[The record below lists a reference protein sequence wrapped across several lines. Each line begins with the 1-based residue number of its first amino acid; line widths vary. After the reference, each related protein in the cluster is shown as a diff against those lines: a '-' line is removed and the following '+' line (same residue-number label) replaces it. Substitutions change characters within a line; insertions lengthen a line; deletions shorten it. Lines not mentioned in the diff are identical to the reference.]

1 MSCETIS
8 WNDCGQ
14 NYSDGAKP
22 TQWKYSKKKKDSASE
37 GAPEPSQAVCWS
49 SPVLITG
56 RIQEKELLP
65 GRMGMTSALL
75 LVQLSLE
82 GLDC

>member
-1 MSCETIS
+1 MKESAGMIVVKTIVMGP
-8 WNDCGQ
+8 NQ
-14 NYSDGAKP
+14 PNENTLKR
-22 TQWKYSKKKKDSASE
+22 KKTVPPR
-37 GAPEPSQAVCWS
+37 GHLEPSQAVCWS
-49 SPVLITG
+49 SRVLITG

-65 GRMGMTSALL
+65 GGMGMTSALL